1 MSDVKHS
8 AQELGV
14 LNLRHPAQRGQITP
28 KEDQHF
34 MCGECGKGYKWM
46 HNLRRH
52 QRLECGQ
59 APTYFCNM
67 CEKTFYRQYDMY
79 EEYVPTVVFDD
90 SNQQES
96 QQWEMI
102 SSESYIPLPT
112 SYKNKEPTS
121 ERPFQCPNC
130 NRTYK
135 LLDSLRRHLRAECG
149 GKQKQFQCY
158 FCKKDFRYRYEMSK
172 HITTSH

>member
-1 MSDVKHS
+1 MCHLIFVALWGGIFS
-8 AQELGV
+8 A
-14 LNLRHPAQRGQITP
+14 
-28 KEDQHF
+28 
-34 MCGECGKGYKWM
+34 
-46 HNLRRH
+46 
-52 QRLECGQ
+52 
-59 APTYFCNM
+59 CN
-67 CEKTFYRQYDMY
+67 FYLIKMFFLVFAEYDMY

-102 SSESYIPLPT
+102 SSESYVPLPT
-112 SYKNKEPTS
+112 SYKSKEPSS

-135 LLDSLRRHLRAECG
+135 LLDSLKRHLRVECG

-172 HITTSH
+172 HITSSHWVGAILIFNFYISFRIKNIYLNKIYYSFKVG